1 MPSDREKKRMRG
13 QATAKI
19 ERTMAASFAGG
30 TRVRG
35 SGARLESETQRI
47 VAAEAPF
54 GAVRLQSEGADIVA
68 DNFVIDDKRSEGER
82 ITFSRTIAAKIREA
96 AAKHSK
102 VPAVQFTFTRPI
114 TDPRYL
120 DPRTWDQ
127 WVCIPKAV
135 FDRMESAYFALGEDE

>member
-19 ERTMAASFAGG
+19 ERTMASSFRGG
-30 TRVRG
+30 ARVSG

-54 GAVRLQSEGADIVA
+54 GAVRLESEGADIVS
-68 DNFVIDDKRSEGER
+68 DYFVIDDKRSEGER
-82 ITFSRTIAAKIREA
+82 ITFSRTIAAKIRQA
-96 AAKHSK
+96 ASKHGK
-102 VPAVQFTFTRPI
+102 VPAIQFTFTLPI
-114 TDPRYL
+114 NDPRYFN
-120 DPRTWDQ
+120 PATWDQ

-135 FDRMESAYFALGEDE
+135 FDRLERAYFSEEEE